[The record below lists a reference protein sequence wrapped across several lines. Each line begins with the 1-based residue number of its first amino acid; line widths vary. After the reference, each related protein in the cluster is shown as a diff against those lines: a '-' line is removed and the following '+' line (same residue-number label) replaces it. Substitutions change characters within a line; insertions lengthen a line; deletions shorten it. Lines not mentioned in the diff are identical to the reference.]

1 MTEQQISQSNNPIG
15 VPLILIRQ
23 VRAFVQDYAQVNELF
38 DGQESTDE
46 LIGRCLVDTID
57 DWNYTPPLIG
67 VNYSLAQLIE
77 LPALGAIRKNVV
89 DMAAA
94 RLLRI
99 LVIKHARQDIPYTA
113 GNVNI
118 QPHSIWRNLEGIIA
132 QMEAKYEN
140 FKLRYKSAQNVTGGY
155 RATMTELYDGYDYGY
170 DGTVEEY

>member
-1 MTEQQISQSNNPIG
+1 MTEQSISQSNSPIG
-15 VPLILIRQ
+15 VPLSLIRQ
-23 VRAFVQDYAQVNELF
+23 VRSFVQDYAQVNELF

-57 DWNYTPPLIG
+57 DWNFTPPLLG
-67 VNYSLAQLIE
+67 VNYTLTNLIDT
-77 LPALGAIRKNVV
+77 PSLGAIRKNVV

-99 LVIKHARQDIPYTA
+99 LVIKHARQDVPYTA

-118 QPHSIWRNLEGIIA
+118 QPHAIWRNLENIIA
-132 QMEAKYEN
+132 QLEAKYES
-140 FKLRYKSAQNVTGGY
+140 FKMRYKVAQNVTGGY
-155 RATMTELYDGYDYGY
+155 RAVLTELYDGYDYGY